1 VAASTLVGA
10 ALVVLVAIAAVA
22 VAWLVWDRA
31 EDRARVE
38 DERAAQTAREAL
50 QNSLGRVLTTLR
62 GADGLVDQ
70 QGRVDPVSFRAF
82 ARAVTSIPSTGSLAL
97 EKVVAAEERAQFESS
112 TGLPIVEFVRTGVF
126 RPAGDRPMYLPIVSV
141 WPQTAGNRS
150 LLGLDLLSEPS
161 RRRTLTLARATRQAS
176 FTELIPFAA
185 GRQGLLAFKPLYAP
199 GGRSASPV
207 AYVSASFSTSV
218 IGDVLGQLP
227 PDLRMRVEVDGERVF
242 QTADPPAAG
251 KAHSLDLGGRRWVV
265 SAQGDDASHTAAAA
279 ILLGGLGLAGLLGA
293 FTRSR
298 ISFERRLLR
307 ATYAEREARER
318 SELLERNA
326 AHLAAA
332 VTAHDVAASTVAD
345 LTATGIEIA
354 VVHTLRGDLVEVL
367 ARAGLPDEQT
377 HPVQPYRL
385 DAHTAGSE
393 AMRTGEI
400 VDVKSPEE
408 YDARFP
414 DRADARRRHHVQS
427 VIAVPLRNTEGTVI
441 GALVAASREPR
452 WLDRSM
458 RLLVTGVAE
467 QCGLALERARLQSID
482 EEARRHADILQ
493 RLTAGLSAAALPTE
507 VAEAAVPC
515 LLEGFDADLCSVGL
529 AAGEDVRTLKV
540 PAGTEPTEVEWRPV
554 PLTSSTP
561 TADAIRTRRVIELHS
576 RDEIAERY
584 PREVVEQLIPGIDS
598 MLVVPLP
605 RATGAIGVAYAEHH
619 VLGHSDRGLLD
630 AIAEELTQALERAA
644 LLERERD
651 ARLHAELMERNAAH
665 LAAAMTVADV
675 AAATVADFEAF
686 GAGIAFVWRLT
697 EPSTLEVLAASDVPQ
712 ETRRRFG
719 AYPIELGGL
728 VADAMVDGAL
738 VSVGTGEEYDTRY
751 PQLADERQRL
761 AVESLVAVPLRAGSG
776 EVVGAIFA
784 ASPQRSWLNE
794 DRRQLVLGVA
804 EQTGVALERATLFE
818 TEREARRL
826 AELLE
831 QNAAHLAAAVTAQD
845 VATSTVTDLDE
856 AGMGLAAVH
865 MRRGDEIE
873 ILAAAGVP
881 QDLLGASRVYAAD
894 AETLGAETLRT
905 GRAVEVGSAAELEER
920 YPGSTA
926 FRRATGAESV
936 LSVPLRATDRR
947 VIGAL
952 VVSSPRRRWLNPSRR
967 QVIMGIAEQCGLA
980 LERAQLQADAE
991 QAAATSAFFALL
1003 GEALERATT
1012 VVARARRLTEALT
1025 DERAT
1030 FAAVH
1035 LSTDEDPPELVA
1047 ISGSRPA
1054 ELVSDDAWAEHV
1066 LQAITTGRPMFVGGA
1081 PTNGVR
1087 LEDPPPLLVLP
1098 LRARG
1103 HNLGVLTIRSAA
1115 GADWRP
1121 AISPGFAREI
1131 AVRAA
1136 IALDNALLYERER
1149 DVSHSLQLGLLGG
1162 ALPAFDQVVVAAAYR
1177 PGTAALEVGGDW
1189 YDAFPL
1195 PSGAVG
1201 LVVGDVVGH
1210 GLDAAVAM
1218 GQLRGAVSALAQTG
1232 GPALIL
1238 RRLDGFVETVP
1249 AAATATLAYVELDA
1263 VTGRIAY
1270 ACAGHPP
1277 PLVVSP
1283 DGRARYLWDGR
1294 SAPLGSMLGEERAEA
1309 VDRLEPG
1316 ETLVLYTD
1324 GLVERRSESFDL
1336 GLERLSIA
1344 ARVNWGDGTAL
1355 ADDICDALLG
1365 GQGQDDDVCVLTV
1378 HRPPAGRLFSHSF
1391 HASPAELAGLRD
1403 GFRAWLQEHAV
1414 DEEVV
1419 RSSVLAASE
1428 AASNAIEHGYGCD
1441 GKGVVTVMAQ
1451 LEDDGRL
1458 EMTVRDEGKWRDG
1471 NGDDDRGRGL
1481 LIMQAIVD
1489 ALAIERDDEATVLRM
1504 SRSPKQKASA

>member
-10 ALVVLVAIAAVA
+10 ALVVLVAIATVA

-50 QNSLGRVLTTLR
+50 QNSLGSVLTTLR

-70 QGRVDPVSFRAF
+70 RGRVDPVSFRAF

-97 EKVVAAEERAQFESS
+97 ERVVAADERARFESS

-126 RPAGDRPMYLPIVSV
+126 RPAGDRPTYLPIVSV

-150 LLGLDLLSEPS
+150 LLGLDLLSEPA

-185 GRQGLLAFKPLYAP
+185 GRQGLLAFKPLYSP
-199 GGRSASPV
+199 GGAGSSPV
-207 AYVSASFSTSV
+207 GYVSASFSTSV
-218 IGDVLGQLP
+218 IADVLGQLP
-227 PDLRMRVEVDGERVF
+227 PDLRVWVEVDGARVF
-242 QTADPPAAG
+242 QTEDPPGAG
-251 KAHSLDLGGRRWVV
+251 RVHSLDLGGRRWVV
-265 SAQGDDASHTAAAA
+265 RAQGDDASHTAAAA
-279 ILLGGLGLAGLLGA
+279 ILLGGLGLAGLLGV
-293 FTRSR
+293 FTGSR

-307 ATYAEREARER
+307 ATDAEREARER

-326 AHLAAA
+326 AHLVAA
-332 VTAHDVAASTVAD
+332 VTARDVAASTVAD

-354 VVHTLRGDLVEVL
+354 AVHALRDDLVEVL
-367 ARAGLPDEQT
+367 ARTGVPGSRAGRVE
-377 HPVQPYRL
+377 PYRL
-385 DAHTAGSE
+385 DVDTAAAE
-393 AMRTGEI
+393 AIRTGEI
-400 VDVKSPEE
+400 VDVKSGEE

-414 DRADARRRHHVQS
+414 GRADARRRHNVQS
-427 VIAVPLRNTEGTVI
+427 VIAVPLRNTDGAVI
-441 GALVAASREPR
+441 GALVAASREAR

-482 EEARRHADILQ
+482 EEARRRADILQ

-507 VAEAAVPC
+507 VAEAAVPF
-515 LLEGFDADLCSVGL
+515 LFEGFDADLCSLGL

-540 PAGTEPTEVEWRPV
+540 PAGVEPAAVEWRPV
-554 PLTSSTP
+554 PLTTSTP
-561 TADAIRTRRVIELHS
+561 TADATRTRQTIELHR
-576 RDEIAERY
+576 RDEIARRY
-584 PREVVEQLIPGIDS
+584 PREVVEHLIPGIVS

-605 RATGAIGVAYAEHH
+605 RAAGAIGVAYTQHR
-619 VLGHSDRGLLD
+619 VLGEADRELLD
-630 AIAEELTQALERAA
+630 AIAEELAQALERAA

-665 LAAAMTVADV
+665 LAAATTVADV

-686 GAGIAFVWRLT
+686 GASVVFVWRLT
-697 EPSTLEVLAASDVPQ
+697 EPSTLEVLAASNVPQ
-712 ETRRRFG
+712 ETHRRFG

-728 VADAMVDGAL
+728 VAEAMVAGAL
-738 VSVGTGEEYDTRY
+738 VSVGTAEEYDTRY
-751 PQLADERQRL
+751 PQLADERRRL
-761 AVESLVAVPLRAGSG
+761 GAESLVAVPLRAASG

-784 ASPQRSWLNE
+784 ASTQRRWLNE
-794 DRRQLVLGVA
+794 DRRKLVLGVA

-831 QNAAHLAAAVTAQD
+831 QNAAHLAAAVTAHD

-881 QDLLGASRVYAAD
+881 NELLSAFRVYAAD
-894 AETLGAETLRT
+894 ASTLGAETLRT
-905 GRAVEVGSAAELEER
+905 GGTIEVESGAELEQR

-952 VVSSPRRRWLNPSRR
+952 VVSSPLRRWLNPSRR
-967 QVIMGIAEQCGLA
+967 QVITGVAGQCGLA

-991 QAAATSAFFALL
+991 LAAATSAFLALL

-1012 VVARARRLTEALT
+1012 VVARARRLAEVLA

-1035 LSTDEDPPELVA
+1035 LATDEGPPELVA

-1054 ELVSDDAWAEHV
+1054 ELVSDDTWAEHV
-1066 LQAITTGRPMFVGGA
+1066 LQAITTGRAMFVAGA
-1081 PTNGVR
+1081 QTNGGR
-1087 LEDPPPLLVLP
+1087 IEDPPALLVLP

-1103 HNLGVLTIRSAA
+1103 HNLGVLTLRSAA

-1121 AISPGFAREI
+1121 AVTPAFAREI

-1162 ALPAFDQVVVAAAYR
+1162 ALPAFDLVVVAAAYR

-1195 PSGAVG
+1195 PSGAIG

-1210 GLDAAVAM
+1210 GLEAAVAM

-1232 GPALIL
+1232 GPGSIL

-1249 AAATATLAYVELDA
+1249 AAATATLAYVELDT

-1294 SAPLGSMLGEERAEA
+1294 SAPLGSMLGDERGEA
-1309 VDRLEPG
+1309 VDSLEPG

-1336 GLERLSIA
+1336 GLERLAIA
-1344 ARVNWGDGTAL
+1344 ARVEWEDSAAL

-1365 GQGQDDDVCVLTV
+1365 GQSQDDDVCVLTV
-1378 HRPPAGRLFSHSF
+1378 HRQPAGSVFSRSF
-1391 HASPAELAGLRD
+1391 QASPAELAGLRESL
-1403 GFRAWLQEHAV
+1403 RAWLQKHGA
-1414 DEEVV
+1414 EEETV

-1428 AASNAIEHGYGCD
+1428 AASNAIEHAYGSD
-1441 GKGVVTVMAQ
+1441 GRGVVTVMAR

-1458 EMTVRDEGKWRDG
+1458 EMTVRDEGTWRDG

-1481 LIMQAIVD
+1481 LIMRAILDSV
-1489 ALAIERDDEATVLRM
+1489 AIERDDEATVLRLT
-1504 SRSPKQKASA
+1504 RSPRPKASA